1 MEILII
7 LSSFLVAG
15 LVTLL
20 IKRRNVIETVS
31 VIASAIAFVAT
42 ILTALRVAFVGTYA
56 PFQLFSVDALGAIMM
71 LIIAVIGLSATV
83 YSVKY
88 LRRETEKNV
97 VGFNRVRQYYVLLNL
112 FLAAMFFA
120 VTSNSPVFAWI
131 SIEATTLSTVF
142 LISFYNKPASIEA
155 AWKYLVVNS
164 VGLLL
169 AFFGTLLYFTSFG
182 GLSGNLFISW
192 DMLAKNAVHLSP
204 MIAKIAF
211 VFALIGYGTKV
222 GLSPMHTWLPDAH
235 SKAPAP
241 ISALLSGVLLN
252 VAFVTMIR
260 FKAITD
266 IAVGPDFSGRLLIV
280 FGFLSILIAA
290 LINFDQKNYKRLLAY
305 HSIENMGIATL
316 GFGIGGLGVLAGTL
330 HMIYHALVKAALF
343 LSAGTI
349 FLKYS
354 STKIHNVRGTNV
366 ALPVTGALF
375 LLGFFI
381 ITGTPPFGMFTTKVL
396 IFSAGISAHPVIT
409 IASLFSAAI
418 LFIAFFNHATAMY
431 FGEKPSDIPDGEGS
445 VWLIIPPLALIAVV
459 IVLSF
464 YLPPFLSAL
473 INKVAAI
480 Y

>member
-1 MEILII
+1 MEIPII
-7 LSSFLVAG
+7 LSSFVIAG
-15 LVTLL
+15 LATLL
-20 IKRRNVIETVS
+20 IKRRSVIETIS
-31 VIASAIAFVAT
+31 VIASTIALSGT
-42 ILTALRVAFVGTYA
+42 IVTALRVAANGTYT
-56 PFQLFSVDALGAIMM
+56 PFLLFSVDALGAIMM
-71 LIIAVIGLSATV
+71 LIIACIGLCATV
-83 YSVKY
+83 YSVRY
-88 LRRETEKNV
+88 LRRETEKNII
-97 VGFNRVRQYYVLLNL
+97 GFTRVRQYYVLLNL

-142 LISFYNKPASIEA
+142 LISFYNKPTSIEA
-155 AWKYLVVNS
+155 AWKYLAVNS
-164 VGLLL
+164 IGLLL

-182 GLSGNLFISW
+182 GLAGNMFISW
-192 DMLAKNAVHLSP
+192 DMLTKNAVHLNP
-204 MIAKIAF
+204 MIAEIAF

-252 VAFVTMIR
+252 VAFVTLLR

-266 IAVGPDFSGRLLIV
+266 ITVGPDFSGQLLIA
-280 FGFLSILIAA
+280 FGFLSILVAA

-305 HSIENMGIATL
+305 SSIENMGIAAF

-354 STKIHNVRGTNV
+354 STEIGKVRGTRI
-366 ALPVTGALF
+366 ALPVTGILF

-396 IFSAGISAHPVIT
+396 IFSAGIAAHPVFT
-409 IASLFSAAI
+409 IAALFSATL
-418 LFIAFFNHATAMY
+418 LFVAFFNRATAMF
-431 FGEKPSDIPDGEGS
+431 FGEKPSDIEVGEES
-445 VWLIIPPLALIAVV
+445 IWLFIPPLALIALVA
-459 IVLSF
+459 VLSF
-464 YLPPFLSAL
+464 YIPPFLVTL
-473 INKVAAI
+473 INSVAAI